1 MWILRL
7 EGLNTVCFWFIFH
20 THHFRFILLFKV
32 AKLKYG
38 GRENQKHH
46 KKKIKKRNERRGLT
60 RTPQQLMPI
69 LMTLCMHDR
78 RILHFDWVH
87 LTNLMVFSVLAGTK
101 YKSGDGQF
109 IVGEISFLTDSD
121 CR

>member
-1 MWILRL
+1 MWILGVK
-7 EGLNTVCFWFIFH
+7 GLNTVCFWFIFH

-46 KKKIKKRNERRGLT
+46 KKKFKKRKNERRGLT
-60 RTPQQLMPI
+60 GTPQQLMPI

-78 RILHFDWVH
+78 RILDFDWGP
-87 LTNLMVFSVLAGTK
+87 L
-101 YKSGDGQF
+101 Y
-109 IVGEISFLTDSD
+109 
-121 CR
+121 

>member
-1 MWILRL
+1 MWILGVK
-7 EGLNTVCFWFIFH
+7 GLNTVCFWFIFH

-46 KKKIKKRNERRGLT
+46 KKKKLKR
-60 RTPQQLMPI
+60 I

-87 LTNLMVFSVLAGTK
+87 LTNLTVFSVLAGAK
-101 YKSGDGQF
+101 YKRGDGQDQLS
-109 IVGEISFLTDSD
+109 E
-121 CR
+121 

>member
-1 MWILRL
+1 MAGEKIK
-7 EGLNTVCFWFIFH
+7 NI
-20 THHFRFILLFKV
+20 I
-32 AKLKYG
+32 
-38 GRENQKHH
+38 
-46 KKKIKKRNERRGLT
+46 KKKKFKKRKNERRGLT
-60 RTPQQLMPI
+60 GTPQQLMPI

-87 LTNLMVFSVLAGTK
+87 LTNLMVFSVLAGAK
-101 YKSGDGQF
+101 YKSGDGRF